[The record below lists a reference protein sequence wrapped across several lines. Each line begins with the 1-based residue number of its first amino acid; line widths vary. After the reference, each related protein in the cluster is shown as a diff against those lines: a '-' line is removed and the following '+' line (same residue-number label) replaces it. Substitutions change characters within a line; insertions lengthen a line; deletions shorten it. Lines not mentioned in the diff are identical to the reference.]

1 MDDLKAKA
9 ERRRWSKSLKRR
21 IIAEA
26 LAPGA
31 RAADIALK
39 HTLNLSQ
46 LYTWCRPFRKKLPAI
61 VDAGAIVPIDVVDT
75 PVTEP
80 RLPTQGIMSISMPSG
95 VRVELDLSVD
105 DLVLRRVIAAMRAAG

>member
-1 MDDLKAKA
+1 VDDLKEKA
-9 ERRRWSKSLKRR
+9 ERRRWSKSAKRR
-21 IIAEA
+21 IIGEA

-39 HTLNLSQ
+39 YTLNLSQ

-61 VDAGAIVPIDVVDT
+61 VDGGAIVPIDVVDSTVEAT
-75 PVTEP
+75 PP
-80 RLPTQGIMSISMPSG
+80 PALNMMSISMPSG